1 MKATYPLTSKSQITV
16 PKEVRQHL
24 GLKPGSH
31 ATFHIEPDGKV
42 VFNRPRTP
50 AEIRAAV
57 GPPTGDQPLTERE
70 KLIGG
75 YLAKKYNVK
84 I

>member
-1 MKATYPLTSKSQITV
+1 MKATYSLTSKSQITV
-16 PKEVRQHL
+16 PKEVREHL
-24 GLKPGSH
+24 GLKSGGY
-31 ATFHIEPDGKV
+31 ATFHIEPSGKV
-42 VFNRPRTP
+42 VINRPRTP

-57 GPPTGDQPLTERE
+57 GPPSGDQPLTERE

-75 YLAKKYNVK
+75 HLAKKYNVK

>member
-1 MKATYPLTSKSQITV
+1 MKSTYPLTSKSQITV
-16 PKEVRQHL
+16 PKEIREHL
-24 GLKPGSH
+24 GLKPGDRAS
-31 ATFHIEPDGKV
+31 FRIEPTGKV
-42 VFNRPRTP
+42 VINRPRTP

-57 GPPTGDQPLTERE
+57 GKPTGKQPLTERE
-70 KLIGG
+70 RLIST

>member
-16 PKEVRQHL
+16 PKEVREHL

-31 ATFHIEPDGKV
+31 ATFHIMPNGNV
-42 VFNRPRTP
+42 TLNRPLTGV
-50 AEIRAAV
+50 EIMARV
-57 GPPTGDQPLTERE
+57 GPPSGDQPLTERE

-75 YLAKKYNVK
+75 YLAKKYKVK
-84 I
+84 V